1 VYATPRPGRGPGDA
15 MTADDK
21 LDRILG
27 EILSLAVRQQRLEEL
42 VETLQS
48 IALRG
53 GFAEA
58 ARFDPMRND
67 DVLRILESTRAML
80 RADGRDAGAR
90 TARAGADGFVASAT
104 GSAVDGAGPAVSMG
118 RVFHLAERR
127 LGAPDRRSGERR
139 ATDRGTPDRR
149 SAQRRKPA
157 APPAP
162 PAPTVDAWVP
172 VVAAPLDEARPPAA
186 YTVDGFLAESTAWTP
201 VLADSLAAAVG
212 IELTPE
218 HWQLLTF
225 ARHEFQATGR
235 TPNIQRLATGSG
247 LGTHAVYALF
257 PTAPARTI
265 ARIAGIPKPTGG
277 I

>member
-1 VYATPRPGRGPGDA
+1 MTVDA
-15 MTADDK
+15 K

-27 EILSLAVRQQRLEEL
+27 EILSLVVRQQRLEEL

-67 DVLRILESTRAML
+67 GVLSILESTRAML
-80 RADGRDAGAR
+80 RADGRGAGAR

-127 LGAPDRRSGERR
+127 GGAPDRRSGERR

-149 SAQRRKPA
+149 SAQRRNPA

-162 PAPTVDAWVP
+162 TVNAWVP
-172 VVAAPLDEARPPAA
+172 VVAARLDEARPPAA
-186 YTVDGFLAESTAWTP
+186 YTEDDFLAESTAWTP
-201 VLADSLAAAVG
+201 VLAESLAAAVG

-218 HWQLLTF
+218 HWHLLTF

-235 TPNIQRLATGSG
+235 TPNIQRLATGTG
-247 LGTHAVYALF
+247 IGTRAVYGLF

>member
-1 VYATPRPGRGPGDA
+1 VAFVYATPRPGRGPDEAVTVDA
-15 MTADDK
+15 K

-162 PAPTVDAWVP
+162 TVDAWVP

-186 YTVDGFLAESTAWTP
+186 YTVDGFLADSTAWTP
-201 VLADSLAAAVG
+201 VLAESLAAAVG

-218 HWQLLTF
+218 HWHLLTF

-235 TPNIQRLATGSG
+235 TPNIQRLATGTG